1 MKTMGKGKARVLAAL
16 FAAIIAGAW
25 PAWSLAKG
33 HLDTTNYEKR
43 ELSPFPAINRGF
55 PAAFEQYI
63 DDRMPFRNQ
72 LIYANSLAD
81 YRLFQ
86 TDTTGKV
93 IVGKEGWLFLRDS
106 SDGSSMTD
114 YKGEN
119 LYSEAELEEFAIH
132 LQETKNALAAA
143 GAEFVVYIAPDK
155 ERMYP
160 EYLPDCYGE
169 PAEMFTARQ
178 VMDYVR
184 SHTDVKIIWGME
196 DLAAAKTG
204 GTAAADGE
212 TAGNGTT
219 APAADAETAETGTS
233 APAELLYFPADT
245 HWNHLGAYIGA
256 RTLLKELGIAIP
268 SPDAPE
274 MKKEHYLNEVG
285 DLAMLVHLADVFGL
299 QEDIR
304 VTGYDTHGMTEDSWD
319 FATAFRYHTENGDPR
334 KLMMIRDS
342 FGTAW
347 SDVLGSQFKESVMFH
362 RDYYQPEMFY
372 EEMPDIVV
380 YECVERQLPALKDY
394 NTLKR

>member
-1 MKTMGKGKARVLAAL
+1 
-16 FAAIIAGAW
+16 
-25 PAWSLAKG
+25 
-33 HLDTTNYEKR
+33 
-43 ELSPFPAINRGF
+43 
-55 PAAFEQYI
+55 
-63 DDRMPFRNQ
+63 
-72 LIYANSLAD
+72 D

-119 LYSEAELEEFAIH
+119 LYSEAELQEFAIH
-132 LQETKNALAAA
+132 LQETKNAFAAA

-196 DLAAAKTG
+196 DLMAAKTG
-204 GTAAADGE
+204 GTGGASAAA
-212 TAGNGTT
+212 AA
-219 APAADAETAETGTS
+219 APGANAETAETGTR

-334 KLMMIRDS
+334 KLMVIRDS

-394 NTLKR
+394 NALKR

>member
-1 MKTMGKGKARVLAAL
+1 MKTMGKGKARVLAVL
-16 FAAIIAGAW
+16 FGFMIAGAW
-25 PAWSLAKG
+25 PAWSVAKG

-43 ELSPFPAINRGF
+43 ELSLFPAINRGF

-119 LYSEAELEEFAIH
+119 LYSEAELQEFAIH
-132 LQETKNALAAA
+132 LQETKNAFAAA

-196 DLAAAKTG
+196 DLAAAKTR
-204 GTAAADGE
+204 
-212 TAGNGTT
+212 
-219 APAADAETAETGTS
+219 

>member
-1 MKTMGKGKARVLAAL
+1 MQIRKERVLLAL
-16 FAAIIAGAW
+16 FALMLAGAW
-25 PAWSLAKG
+25 LVWPWAKG
-33 HLDTTNYEKR
+33 HLDTANYEKR
-43 ELSPFPAINRGF
+43 ELTPFPAMNRGF
-55 PAAFEQYI
+55 PPAFEEYVN
-63 DDRMPFRNQ
+63 DRMPFRNQ
-72 LIYANSLAD
+72 MIKANSLLD
-81 YRLFQ
+81 YRVFG

-93 IVGKEGWLFLRDS
+93 IVGKDGWLFLRDS
-106 SDGSSMTD
+106 SDGSALAD

-119 LYSEAELEEFAIH
+119 LYSETELQEFAQN

-160 EYLPDCYGE
+160 EYLSDCYGK

-178 VMDYVR
+178 VMEYVL
-184 SHTDVKIIWGME
+184 SHTDVRIIWGME
-196 DLAAAKTG
+196 DLLAAKTG
-204 GTAAADGE
+204 AAASAAGPAADG
-212 TAGNGTT
+212 
-219 APAADAETAETGTS
+219 DTAETETM
-233 APAELLYFPADT
+233 AEEELLYFPADT

-274 MKKEHYLNEVG
+274 MKKEHYLNEAG

-304 VTGYDTHGMTEDSWD
+304 VTGYETHGMTEDSWD
-319 FATAFRYHTENGDPR
+319 FATAFRYRTENGDPR
-334 KLMMIRDS
+334 KLMVIRDS

-347 SDVLGSQFKESVMFH
+347 SDVLGAQFKESVMFH

>member
-1 MKTMGKGKARVLAAL
+1 MMQIRKERVLLLL
-16 FAAIIAGAW
+16 FALMLAGAW
-25 PAWSLAKG
+25 LVWPWAKG
-33 HLDTTNYEKR
+33 HLDTANYEKR
-43 ELSPFPAINRGF
+43 ELAPFPALNRGF
-55 PAAFEQYI
+55 PPAFEEYVN
-63 DDRMPFRNQ
+63 DRMPFRNQ
-72 LIYANSLAD
+72 MIKANSLLD
-81 YRLFQ
+81 YRVFG

-93 IVGKEGWLFLRDS
+93 IVGKDGWLFLRDS
-106 SDGSSMTD
+106 SDGSALAD

-119 LYSEAELEEFAIH
+119 LYSETDLQEFAIN

-160 EYLPDCYGE
+160 EYLPDCYGK

-178 VMDYVR
+178 VMEYVL
-184 SHTDVKIIWGME
+184 SHTDVRIIWGME
-196 DLAAAKTG
+196 DLLAAKTG
-204 GTAAADGE
+204 AAASAAASAADGE
-212 TAGNGTT
+212 TA
-219 APAADAETAETGTS
+219 ETGTM
-233 APAELLYFPADT
+233 AEAELLYFPADT

-274 MKKEHYLNEVG
+274 MKKEHYLNEAG

-319 FATAFRYHTENGDPR
+319 FATAFRYRTENGDPR
-334 KLMMIRDS
+334 KLMVIRDS

-347 SDVLGSQFKESVMFH
+347 SDVLGAQFKESVMFH

>member
-16 FAAIIAGAW
+16 FAAIIAGVW
-25 PAWSLAKG
+25 PAWSVAKG

-119 LYSEAELEEFAIH
+119 LYSEVELEEFAIH
-132 LQETKNALAAA
+132 LQETKNAFAAA

-219 APAADAETAETGTS
+219 APA
-233 APAELLYFPADT
+233 ELLYFPADT

-274 MKKEHYLNEVG
+274 MQKEHYLNEVG

-334 KLMMIRDS
+334 KLMVIRDS

-347 SDVLGSQFKESVMFH
+347 SDVLGAQFKESVMFH

>member
-1 MKTMGKGKARVLAAL
+1 MMKMMGKGKARVLAAL
-16 FAAIIAGAW
+16 FAVMIAGAW

-119 LYSEAELEEFAIH
+119 LYSEAELQEFAIN

-196 DLAAAKTG
+196 DLMAAKSSRTGAASAAA
-204 GTAAADGE
+204 AV
-212 TAGNGTT
+212 
-219 APAADAETAETGTS
+219 APAAGAETAETGTA
-233 APAELLYFPADT
+233 APAERLYFPADT

-274 MKKEHYLNEVG
+274 MQKEHYLNEVG

-334 KLMMIRDS
+334 KLMVIRDS

-394 NTLKR
+394 NALKR

>member
-1 MKTMGKGKARVLAAL
+1 MSEYSDIIDHEHYQSKTRPHMSMLNRAAQFSPFAAL
-16 FAAIIAGAW
+16 VG
-25 PAWSLAKG
+25 
-33 HLDTTNYEKR
+33 
-43 ELSPFPAINRGF
+43 
-55 PAAFEQYI
+55 FEQYI

-106 SDGSSMTD
+106 SDGNSMTD

-119 LYSEAELEEFAIH
+119 LYSEAELEEFAIN
-132 LQETKNALAAA
+132 LQKTKNALAAA

-212 TAGNGTT
+212 TAGNRTT
-219 APAADAETAETGTS
+219 APAADGETAETGTR

-334 KLMMIRDS
+334 KLMVIRDS

-380 YECVERQLPALKDY
+380 YECVERQLSALKNY

>member
-1 MKTMGKGKARVLAAL
+1 MEKMGNGKARVLAVL
-16 FAAIIAGAW
+16 FGLLIAGAW
-25 PAWSLAKG
+25 PVWFLAKG

-93 IVGKEGWLFLRDS
+93 IAGKEGWLFLRDS

-119 LYSEAELEEFAIH
+119 LYSEAELEEFAIN

-196 DLAAAKTG
+196 DLMAAKTG
-204 GTAAADGE
+204 GTGGASAAA
-212 TAGNGTT
+212 AA
-219 APAADAETAETGTS
+219 APGADAETAETGTR
-233 APAELLYFPADT
+233 APGELLYFPADT

-304 VTGYDTHGMTEDSWD
+304 VTGYDTHGMTEDFWD

-334 KLMMIRDS
+334 KLMVIRDS

-394 NTLKR
+394 NALKR

>member
-1 MKTMGKGKARVLAAL
+1 MKTMGKGKARVLAVL

-119 LYSEAELEEFAIH
+119 LYSEAELEEFAIN

-169 PAEMFTARQ
+169 PAEMFIARQ

-196 DLAAAKTG
+196 DLMAAKTG
-204 GTAAADGE
+204 GTGGASAAAAAAPGANAE

-219 APAADAETAETGTS
+219 

-334 KLMMIRDS
+334 KLMVIRDS

-394 NTLKR
+394 NTLKH

>member
-25 PAWSLAKG
+25 PAWFLAKG

-119 LYSEAELEEFAIH
+119 LYSEAELEEFAIN

-196 DLAAAKTG
+196 DLMAAKTG
-204 GTAAADGE
+204 
-212 TAGNGTT
+212 
-219 APAADAETAETGTS
+219 

-380 YECVERQLPALKDY
+380 YECVERQLPALKGY

>member
-1 MKTMGKGKARVLAAL
+1 MKTMGKGKARVLAVL

-119 LYSEAELEEFAIH
+119 LYSEAELEEFAIN

-169 PAEMFTARQ
+169 PAEMFIARQ

-196 DLAAAKTG
+196 DLMAAKTG
-204 GTAAADGE
+204 GTGGASAAAAAAPGANAE

-219 APAADAETAETGTS
+219 

-334 KLMMIRDS
+334 KLMVIRDS